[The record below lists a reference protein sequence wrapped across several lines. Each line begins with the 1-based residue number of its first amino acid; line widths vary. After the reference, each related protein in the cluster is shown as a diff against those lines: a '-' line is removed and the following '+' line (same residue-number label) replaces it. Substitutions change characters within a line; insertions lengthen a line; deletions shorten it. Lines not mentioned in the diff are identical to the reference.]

1 MAIVWKLSLARRP
14 RLLRGVAG
22 VALAAL
28 GLAYGATVFLAG
40 GPHGVPTHIV
50 LLSAGSTTGA
60 QSLLGEPE
68 PLASAPLMPALQA
81 LDSPIA
87 PPAPSLDAQAQSCTM
102 DLNLE
107 AASDAMMGA
116 VVLAPCRAGARVV
129 LRHAGLAVTGRLD
142 AAGRLEMVLPALEEN
157 ARLEVSFGDGQ
168 KLQAALRI
176 EDAGQM
182 HRFGIA
188 WQGEEVFAVHG
199 FENGADFGQPGHVSP
214 SHPGVAE
221 GGSLVILGDASVA
234 EPLLAQIYTYPEA
247 AVPVEVL
254 VEAAVTPQTCGHD
267 LAGQVIAAQGG
278 VVEVTDLTLAMPDCA
293 AGDGFLVLKN
303 LAAEMKLAAN

>member
-1 MAIVWKLSLARRP
+1 MAIVWKLRSAPPAR
-14 RLLRGVAG
+14 LVRGVAG

-28 GLAYGATVFLAG
+28 GAGYGVTAFLGEA
-40 GPHGVPTHIV
+40 PHGVPTHIV

-81 LDSPIA
+81 LDNPIV
-87 PPAPSLDAQAQSCTM
+87 PPAPPLDAQAQGCAM
-102 DLNLE
+102 DLRL
-107 AASDAMMGA
+107 AASPGAMLDA
-116 VVLAPCRAGARVV
+116 VILAPCRAGARVV
-129 LRHAGLAVTGRLD
+129 LHHAGLAVTGRLD
-142 AAGRLEMVLPALEEN
+142 EAGRLEMAMPALQED
-157 ARLEVSFGDGQ
+157 AQLEVTFGDGQ

-176 EDAGQM
+176 EGAGQM
-182 HRFGIA
+182 RRFGIA
-188 WQGEEVFAVHG
+188 WQGARAFAVHG

-221 GGSLVILGDASVA
+221 GGSLAILGDASVA

-247 AVPVEVL
+247 SVPVEVL
-254 VEAAVTPQTCGHD
+254 VEAAVTPLTCGKE
-267 LAGQVIAAQGG
+267 LAGQVISVQGG
-278 VVEVTDLTLAMPDCA
+278 VVEATDLTLAMPDCA

-303 LAAEMKLAAN
+303 LAAGMKLAAN